1 MRRSTRPLHP
11 TPGRLLPCS
20 ALSLPGL
27 CSCRLKQAQIN
38 QAQGEATAIRVLAEA
53 NAAGVRAVAEAIS
66 DKGGM
71 DAANLK
77 VAQQYV
83 DAFASLAKSS
93 NTMIIPANAGDVAG
107 FIGTAMSVLERVRQ
121 GSAGVRS

>member
-1 MRRSTRPLHP
+1 M
-11 TPGRLLPCS
+11 
-20 ALSLPGL
+20 
-27 CSCRLKQAQIN
+27 
-38 QAQGEATAIRVLAEA
+38 E
-53 NAAGVRAVAEAIS
+53 
-66 DKGGM
+66 
-71 DAANLK
+71 AANLK

-121 GSAGVRS
+121 GQAGIRS